1 MKSPLDSTL
10 ALSTNFWYFITDPQL
25 CWPGQVES
33 ANDMLIRHLQAQ
45 GIEVE
50 NPNQCIQSILEN
62 TPFLSPQTLVE
73 AKWRSGKNP
82 RFFWS
87 VPAISTIPLRV
98 TISHLTIQQSDFAF
112 WLLEENQS
120 NPREFW
126 VELMGRLT
134 HQLSSAST
142 ARAAADAILF
152 VADQLFQWD
161 ACHLN
166 LYPSGTNI
174 TLPIVNIDTINGVRM
189 NSPLAPQATP
199 VSPISRQV
207 MEQGPILITRENQ
220 QEYPPKRFISYGD
233 TGHVSKSLMFVPIR
247 HSGQN
252 VGVLSFQSYSDSA
265 YSRKELETLQL
276 LADECGAALQRILAQ
291 EELTKQA
298 RQTELFAEL
307 GKKLGNANTPRDAG
321 LVVAK
326 TADEF
331 FGWDSFFINLYNA
344 EQDKVTQILAMDVVE
359 GKQVSLPPA
368 EGHELTPYF
377 KRVLEKGPTL
387 LLRKEDELYGQSEYD
402 KIPFGNTMRRSASL
416 MHVPMVIG
424 NSPVGVLSFQS
435 YDFYYYSERDLEIL
449 SALGDHCAG
458 ALVRSLAEQNLRD
471 AREKLELRVQLRTQE
486 LNSSLQLLRTTLDAT
501 TDSIVLVDNFG
512 HAINFNLKWLQLWGL
527 DSDTFR
533 PEVDGILDVIPPFL
547 EAPEDFREHV
557 KFLRINGVKESS
569 RVLKLKDGRIIEA
582 FSSLRE
588 LEGKRLG
595 RVWSFRDITERH
607 RAQQELSRRETI
619 YRKAIETSQG
629 VPYTMYYNELGYNFL
644 GEGIVAMTGYTLGE
658 FNKELLHDIKL
669 DSRIVDPEF
678 EGTVDEYNSKMK
690 QGLIDIYR
698 MDIKVRTKSGAHK
711 WINDS
716 SVPIRDASTGAI
728 IGNIGILIDIT
739 TRKLREQKDLLRQ
752 QRLNQAEKLVALGTL
767 VSGVAHE
774 INNPNN
780 FIKLN
785 IPLLQ
790 NAWADALVHLD
801 LAAEHKGNFMLAGI
815 EYSEMREEIPQLL
828 KDVEEGSLRIQNIV
842 HELGNFARGSADDS
856 RQQVN
861 INTILRSSLVLLQNA
876 IKNSTIHFSV
886 NYHEPLPRVLGNPQ
900 RLEQVIINL
909 IQNACQ
915 ALQSRERAIRI
926 WTDWNESKHLVELH
940 IEDEGL
946 GISPEIMTQITDPFF
961 TTKRD
966 TGGTGLGLS
975 ISSNIINEHG
985 GSLDFYSE
993 QFKGTHVTVSL
1004 PYYQINQRPMDDHK
1018 E

>member
-1 MKSPLDSTL
+1 M
-10 ALSTNFWYFITDPQL
+10 
-25 CWPGQVES
+25 VES
-33 ANDMLIRHLQAQ
+33 ANELLIRQLASS
-45 GIEVE
+45 GTDVSNPVKAIERLFAE
-50 NPNQCIQSILEN
+50 N
-62 TPFLSPQTLVE
+62 PFLSSPTAIE
-73 AKWRSGKNP
+73 AKWREGKNP

-87 VPAISTIPLRV
+87 VPSVSNVPLRV
-98 TISHLTIQQSDFAF
+98 TISHLTLLNKDFAF
-112 WLLEENQS
+112 WLIEENQS

-142 ARAAADAILF
+142 AREAANAILL

-166 LYPSGTNI
+166 LYPRNSNT
-174 TLPIVNIDTINGVRM
+174 TLAIVNIDTIDGVRQ
-189 NSPLAPQATP
+189 NSPLAPHATP
-199 VSPISRQV
+199 ISAISKLV
-207 MEQGPILITRENQ
+207 LEEGPILIARDNLD
-220 QEYPPKRFISYGD
+220 EYPPTRFISYGD
-233 TGHVSKSLMFVPIR
+233 KEHISKSLMFVPIR

-252 VGVLSFQSYSDSA
+252 VGVMSFQSYSESA
-265 YSRKELETLQL
+265 YTRKELETLQL

-307 GKKLGNANTPRDAG
+307 GKKLGNAQTPRDAG

-326 TADEF
+326 TADDF
-331 FGWDSFFINLYNA
+331 FGWDSFFINLYNQ
-344 EQDKVTQILAMDVVE
+344 EEDKVTQILAVDLVDGVR
-359 GKQVSLPPA
+359 VSLPPS
-368 EGHELTPYF
+368 EGQGLTSYF

-387 LLRKEDELYGQSEYD
+387 LLRKPDELYGQSEYD
-402 KIPFGNTMRRSASL
+402 KIPFGNSLRRSASL
-416 MHVPMVIG
+416 MHVPMMVG

-435 YDFYYYSERDLEIL
+435 YEFQYYSERDLEIL

-458 ALVRSLAEQNLRD
+458 ALVRSLAEKNLRD
-471 AREKLELRVQLRTQE
+471 AREKLEQRVEQRTQE

-501 TDSIVLVDNFG
+501 TDGIVLVDNYG
-512 HAINFNLKWLQLWGL
+512 HAINYNLKWLQLWGIK
-527 DSDTFR
+527 
-533 PEVDGILDVIPPFL
+533 PEEFQPEIDGILDLIPPLL
-547 EAPEDFREHV
+547 EDPESFKEHV
-557 KFLRINGVKESS
+557 KTLRVNGVKESF
-569 RVLKLKDGRIIEA
+569 RVLKLTDGRIIES
-582 FSSLRE
+582 FSTLRE

-595 RVWSFRDITERH
+595 RVWSFREITERH
-607 RAQQELSRRETI
+607 RAQQELARRETI

-629 VPYTMYYNELGYNFL
+629 VPYTMYYNETGYNFL
-644 GEGIVAMTGYTLGE
+644 GEGITAMTGYSLSE
-658 FNKELLHDIKL
+658 FTKGLLHKIKV

-678 EGTVDEYNSKMK
+678 DGTVEDYNRKMK

-698 MDIKVRTKSGAHK
+698 MDIKVRTKSGAEK

-716 SVPIRDASTGAI
+716 SVPIRDAATGAI
-728 IGNIGILIDIT
+728 IGNIGILSDIT
-739 TRKLREQKDLLRQ
+739 TRKQREQKDLMRQ

-785 IPLLQ
+785 IPLIAR
-790 NAWADALVHLD
+790 AWEDALVHLD
-801 LAAEHKGNFMLAGI
+801 LVAEHRGNFTLAEI
-815 EYSEMREEIPQLL
+815 DYKEMRAELPQLL
-828 KDVEEGSLRIQNIV
+828 KDVEEGSMRIQNIV

-861 INTILRSSLVLLQNA
+861 LNTIVRSSLVLLQNA
-876 IKNSTIHFSV
+876 IKNATIHFSV
-886 NYHEPLPRVLGNPQ
+886 NYHDPLPRVLGNPQ
-900 RLEQVIINL
+900 RLEQVVINL

-915 ALQSRERAIRI
+915 ALQSREQAIRI
-926 WTDWNESKHLVELH
+926 WTTWNETKHLIELH
-940 IEDEGL
+940 IEDEGV
-946 GISPEIMTQITDPFF
+946 GIAPELMTQITDPFF

-985 GSLDFYSE
+985 GTLDFYSE
-993 QFKGTHVTVSL
+993 QFKGTHVCVSL
-1004 PYYQINQRPMDDHK
+1004 PYYQLNQRTETH
-1018 E
+1018 EGQH